1 MIYND
6 CITNHSKH
14 LNRKNRLKEIFSP
27 GLKLFEAEKYFLF
40 PTFLYN
46 VVYKELLLLALLCR
60 KASQLISKYVCTAVC
75 FQLWKQESKTLPTDD
90 SNSGG
95 SLILQQGY
103 TVRKHPHR
111 CANAHTRPYPVHTSG
126 MCICCKQMQKHCNA
140 LGLRFT
146 LRALLKLNHAQAN
159 VCEVG

>member
-6 CITNHSKH
+6 CITNNSKH

-27 GLKLFEAEKYFLF
+27 VLKVFKAEKHFLF

-75 FQLWKQESKTLPTDD
+75 FQLWKQESESLPTDD

-95 SLILQQGY
+95 SLIVYSRDTLSGNTLTDAQM
-103 TVRKHPHR
+103 
-111 CANAHTRPYPVHTSG
+111 HTRVRIQYIHLGCAYAASK
-126 MCICCKQMQKHCNA
+126 CKSIAM
-140 LGLRFT
+140 L
-146 LRALLKLNHAQAN
+146 
-159 VCEVG
+159 